1 MLKFLKP
8 AKNCMYNIE
17 APGAKNRGGDFSN
30 LLRPFIRRKQL
41 EKKISNCRK
50 L

>member
-17 APGAKNRGGDFSN
+17 APGAKNRGGD
-30 LLRPFIRRKQL
+30 LVIY
-41 EKKISNCRK
+41 
-50 L
+50 